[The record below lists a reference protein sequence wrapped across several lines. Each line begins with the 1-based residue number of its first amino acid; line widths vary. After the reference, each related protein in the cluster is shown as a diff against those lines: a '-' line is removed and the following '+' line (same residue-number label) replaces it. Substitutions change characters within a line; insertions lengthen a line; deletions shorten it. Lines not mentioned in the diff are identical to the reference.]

1 MSLMRCSRHDLL
13 FDTNWIIECPAC
25 EREMGFAEDAGPS
38 QCHADSTGLVAAGQ
52 ESAPVHPPRLLG
64 SADG

>member
-1 MSLMRCSRHDLL
+1 MCLIRCEKHDLT
-13 FDTNWIIECPAC
+13 FSSDWIDICPAC
-25 EREMGFAEDAGPS
+25 EAEMGLAEDAGPS

-52 ESAPVHPPRLLG
+52 ESAALHPPRLLG